1 MILVVFLTGAV
12 RPLKTTVFDRDE
24 IEPAFRFMA
33 QGKHIGKVVIQVR
46 PEDETKSV
54 VKLVAHARSMCDP
67 RKSYV
72 VTGGLG
78 GFGLELA
85 HWLVERGARHLVLT
99 SRRGKI
105 KVQTF
110 ITPSHVE
117 SQENKKLCFR
127 AVSLAQTRIQCEACR
142 AKTKLFILP
151 RFNINI

>member
-1 MILVVFLTGAV
+1 MTVILILSTGAV

-85 HWLVERGARHLVLT
+85 HWLVERGARNLVLT
-99 SRRGKI
+99 SRRGEI
-105 KVQTF
+105 KGSFFVL
-110 ITPSHVE
+110 V
-117 SQENKKLCFR
+117 
-127 AVSLAQTRIQCEACR
+127 VV
-142 AKTKLFILP
+142 LFFCLFVFDFVIIYV
-151 RFNINI
+151 F

>member
-1 MILVVFLTGAV
+1 MLTGTV

-46 PEDETKSV
+46 PEDESKSV

-78 GFGLELA
+78 GFGLELS
-85 HWLVERGARHLVLT
+85 HWLVERGARNLVLT
-99 SRRGKI
+99 SRRGMRSVLI
-105 KVQTF
+105 KSTM
-110 ITPSHVE
+110 S
-117 SQENKKLCFR
+117 
-127 AVSLAQTRIQCEACR
+127 VS
-142 AKTKLFILP
+142 K
-151 RFNINI
+151 

>member
-1 MILVVFLTGAV
+1 MILVFSTGAV

-46 PEDETKSV
+46 PEDEIKSV

-67 RKSYV
+67 RKSYM

-85 HWLVERGARHLVLT
+85 HWLFERGARNLVLT

-105 KVQTF
+105 V
-110 ITPSHVE
+110 
-117 SQENKKLCFR
+117 R
-127 AVSLAQTRIQCEACR
+127 
-142 AKTKLFILP
+142 
-151 RFNINI
+151 

>member
-1 MILVVFLTGAV
+1 MRPCNVDPFLAVTGAV

-46 PEDETKSV
+46 PEDESKSV
-54 VKLVAHARSMCDP
+54 AKLTAHARSMCDP

-85 HWLVERGARHLVLT
+85 HWLVERGARSIVLT
-99 SRRGKI
+99 SRRGMLH
-105 KVQTF
+105 
-110 ITPSHVE
+110 SCW
-117 SQENKKLCFR
+117 L
-127 AVSLAQTRIQCEACR
+127 TRIFLVLESEIQKQSA
-142 AKTKLFILP
+142 
-151 RFNINI
+151 